1 MTIARSFEDPSTG
14 ARGWLAY
21 DGETR
26 PLAVGGLR
34 VQRGLTAGMIESLAE
49 RMTLKERVLGLNV
62 DGAKCGLDYDPTA
75 PGKAAALR
83 GFLAFLR
90 DDLDTRLSLG
100 CDMGTQWH
108 ELERLAVLEGIPSI
122 KHAIRKAQGLTK
134 EDFFYR
140 LGLLDERVGTLTLA
154 ERRAGHALACAAASA
169 ARATAG
175 AAEGAR
181 CALQG
186 FGNLGR
192 GAARSLAEHGVV
204 LVAVADEHGC
214 TADSDG
220 LDVDRLLAA
229 PYGTP
234 VAGANGL
241 PSEALPELPCD
252 LLVLAATED
261 AIPLEQA
268 SRVQAPAVVV
278 GANCGLTEEVEEAL
292 RARGILVVPD
302 FVGGIG
308 GSASMEA
315 LFGSARPPASAAVVL
330 DRTAH
335 LMRELV
341 DELIETARREDAS
354 IRSVALDLAASRER
368 PCNSLLQ
375 GRSGANGERP
385 YGSCPYLA
393 ETAGVG

>member
-1 MTIARSFEDPSTG
+1 MTIVRSFEDAPTG

-26 PLAVGGLR
+26 PLAVGGCR
-34 VQRGLTAGMIESLAE
+34 VQRGLTAGMLEALAE

-62 DGAKCGLDYDPTA
+62 DGAKCGLCYDPAA
-75 PGKAAALR
+75 PGKAVALR
-83 GFLAFLR
+83 RFLTFLR
-90 DDLDTRLSLG
+90 DELETRLSLG

-108 ELERLAVLEGIPSI
+108 ELERLAALEGIPSI
-122 KHAIRKAQGLTK
+122 KVAIRKAQGLTDA
-134 EDFFYR
+134 DFFHR

-154 ERRAGHALACAAASA
+154 ERRAGHALACAAVAA

-192 GAARSLAEHGVV
+192 GAAQSLAEHGAV

-214 TADSDG
+214 AADPNG
-220 LDVDRLLAA
+220 LDVERLLAA

-234 VAGANGL
+234 VAAGTTPL
-241 PSEALPELPCD
+241 PREALAELPCD
-252 LLVLAATED
+252 LLVLAATEN
-261 AIPLEQA
+261 AIPADQA
-268 SRVQAPAVVV
+268 ARVQAPAVVV
-278 GANCGLTEEVEEAL
+278 GANCGLDEEVEDAL
-292 RARGILVVPD
+292 CARGILVVPD
-302 FVGGIG
+302 FIGGIG

-315 LFGSARPPASAAVVL
+315 LFGSVRPPASAAAVL
-330 DRTAH
+330 ERTSH

-341 DELIETARREDAS
+341 GDLIEIARREDAS
-354 IRSVALDLAASRER
+354 IRSVALDLAASRAET
-368 PCNSLLQ
+368 
-375 GRSGANGERP
+375 NGDRP

-393 ETAGVG
+393 ATAGVG

>member
-1 MTIARSFEDPSTG
+1 MTIARSFEDTATG

-26 PLAVGGLR
+26 PLAVGGCR
-34 VQRGLTAGMIESLAE
+34 VQRGLTAGMVEALAE
-49 RMTLKERVLGLNV
+49 RMTLEERVLGLNV
-62 DGAKCGLDYDPTA
+62 DGAKCGLHYDPTA

-83 GFLAFLR
+83 RFLGFLR
-90 DDLDTRLSLG
+90 DELETRLSLG

-122 KHAIRKAQGLTK
+122 KVAIRTAQGLSD
-134 EDFFYR
+134 EDFFHR
-140 LGLLDERVGTLTLA
+140 IGLLDERVGTLTLA
-154 ERRAGHALACAAASA
+154 ERRAGHALASAVVSA

-175 AAEGAR
+175 AAEGVH

-192 GAARSLAEHGVV
+192 GAAQSLAEHGAV

-214 TADSDG
+214 AADPDG
-220 LDVDRLLAA
+220 LDVERLLAA

-234 VAGANGL
+234 VVSGRSAL
-241 PSEALPELPCD
+241 PREALAELPCD
-252 LLVLAATED
+252 LLVLAATEN
-261 AIPLEQA
+261 AIPA
-268 SRVQAPAVVV
+268 DQAPRVEAPVVVV

-302 FVGGIG
+302 FIGGIG

-315 LFGSARPPASAAVVL
+315 LFGSVLPPASAAVVL

-335 LMRELV
+335 LVRELV
-341 DELIETARREDAS
+341 DDLIETARREDAS
-354 IRSVALDLAASRER
+354 IRSVALELAER
-368 PCNSLLQ
+368 
-375 GRSGANGERP
+375 RAETNGERP

>member
-1 MTIARSFEDPSTG
+1 MTIVRSFEDAPTG

-26 PLAVGGLR
+26 PLAVGGCR
-34 VQRGLTAGMIESLAE
+34 VQRGLTAGMLEALAE

-62 DGAKCGLDYDPTA
+62 DGAKCGLCYDSAA
-75 PGKAAALR
+75 PGKAVALR
-83 GFLAFLR
+83 RLLAFLR
-90 DDLDTRLSLG
+90 DELETRLSLG

-108 ELERLAVLEGIPSI
+108 ELERLAALEGIPSI
-122 KHAIRKAQGLTK
+122 KVAIRKAQGLSD
-134 EDFFYR
+134 EDFFHR

-154 ERRAGHALACAAASA
+154 ERRAGHALACAAVAA

-192 GAARSLAEHGVV
+192 GAAQSLAEHGVL

-214 TADSDG
+214 AADPNG

-234 VAGANGL
+234 VAAGTTPL
-241 PSEALPELPCD
+241 PREALAELPCD
-252 LLVLAATED
+252 LLVLAATEN
-261 AIPLEQA
+261 AIPAEQA
-268 SRVQAPAVVV
+268 ARVQAPAVVV
-278 GANCGLTEEVEEAL
+278 GANCGLEEEVEETL

-302 FVGGIG
+302 FIGGIG

-315 LFGSARPPASAAVVL
+315 VFGSVRPPASAAAVL
-330 DRTAH
+330 ERTSH

-341 DELIETARREDAS
+341 DDLIETARREDAS
-354 IRSVALDLAASRER
+354 IRSVALELAASRA
-368 PCNSLLQ
+368 
-375 GRSGANGERP
+375 GTNGERP

>member
-1 MTIARSFEDPSTG
+1 MTIARTFEDSSTG

-21 DGETR
+21 DGEAR

-34 VQRGLTAGMIESLAE
+34 VQRGLTAGMLESLAE

-62 DGAKCGLDYDPTA
+62 DGAKCGLAYDPTA

-90 DDLDTRLSLG
+90 DDLETRLSLG

-122 KHAIRKAQGLTK
+122 KVAIRTAQGLSD
-134 EDFFYR
+134 EDFFHR
-140 LGLLDERVGTLTLA
+140 IGLLDERVGTLTLA
-154 ERRAGHALACAAASA
+154 ERRAGHALACAAVSA

-192 GAARSLAEHGVV
+192 GAAQSLAEHGVV

-214 TADSDG
+214 AADPDG
-220 LDVDRLLAA
+220 LDVERLLAA

-234 VAGANGL
+234 VASGRSAL
-241 PSEALPELPCD
+241 PREALAELPCD
-252 LLVLAATED
+252 LLVLAATEN

-268 SRVQAPAVVV
+268 PRVQAPAVVV

-292 RARGILVVPD
+292 RAGGILVVPD
-302 FVGGIG
+302 FIGGIG

-315 LFGSARPPASAAVVL
+315 LFGSVRPPASGAAVL
-330 DRTAH
+330 ERTSH

-341 DELIETARREDAS
+341 DDLVETARREDAS
-354 IRSVALDLAASRER
+354 IRSVALGLAASRA
-368 PCNSLLQ
+368 
-375 GRSGANGERP
+375 GTNGERP

-393 ETAGVG
+393 ATAGVG

>member
-1 MTIARSFEDPSTG
+1 MTIARSFEDPATG

-26 PLAVGGLR
+26 PLAVGGCR
-34 VQRGLTAGMIESLAE
+34 VQRGLTAGMLESLAE

-62 DGAKCGLDYDPTA
+62 DGAKCGLDYDPAA
-75 PGKAAALR
+75 PGKPVALR

-90 DDLDTRLSLG
+90 DDLETRLSLG

-108 ELERLAVLEGIPSI
+108 ELERLAALEGILSI
-122 KHAIRKAQGLTK
+122 KCAIRKAQGLTD
-134 EDFFYR
+134 EDFFHR
-140 LGLLDERVGTLTLA
+140 IGLLDERVGTLTLA
-154 ERRAGHALACAAASA
+154 ERRAGHALACAAVA
-169 ARATAG
+169 AAHATAG
-175 AAEGAR
+175 TGEGAR

-192 GAARSLAEHGVV
+192 GAAQSLAEHGVV

-214 TADSDG
+214 AADPGG
-220 LDVDRLLAA
+220 LDVERLLAA

-234 VAGANGL
+234 VAAGASAL
-241 PSEALPELPCD
+241 AREALGELPCD
-252 LLVLAATED
+252 LLVLAATEN
-261 AIPLEQA
+261 AIPAEQA
-268 SRVQAPAVVV
+268 ARVQTPAVVV
-278 GANCGLTEEVEEAL
+278 GANCGLAEEVEEAL

-302 FVGGIG
+302 FIGGIG

-315 LFGSARPPASAAVVL
+315 LFGSVSPPASAAVVL
-330 DRTAH
+330 ERTAH

-341 DELIETARREDAS
+341 DDLIETARREDAS
-354 IRSVALDLAASRER
+354 IRSVALELAESRA
-368 PCNSLLQ
+368 
-375 GRSGANGERP
+375 GANGERP

-393 ETAGVG
+393 ETAGVT

>member
-1 MTIARSFEDPSTG
+1 MTIARSFEDAATG

-26 PLAVGGLR
+26 PLAVGGCR
-34 VQRGLTAGMIESLAE
+34 VQRGLTAGMLEALAE

-62 DGAKCGLDYDPTA
+62 DGAKCGLHYDPAA

-83 GFLAFLR
+83 RFLAFLR
-90 DDLDTRLSLG
+90 DDLETRLSLG

-108 ELERLAVLEGIPSI
+108 ELEQLAVLEGIPSI
-122 KHAIRKAQGLTK
+122 KVAIRKAQGLSD
-134 EDFFYR
+134 EDFFHR
-140 LGLLDERVGTLTLA
+140 LGLLDERVGALTLA
-154 ERRAGHALACAAASA
+154 ERRAGHALACAAVSA
-169 ARATAG
+169 ARATSGAG
-175 AAEGAR
+175 EGAR

-192 GAARSLAEHGVV
+192 GAAQSLAEHGVL

-214 TADSDG
+214 AADPAG

-229 PYGTP
+229 PYATP
-234 VAGANGL
+234 VAAGTTPL
-241 PSEALPELPCD
+241 PREALAELPCD
-252 LLVLAATED
+252 LLVLAATEN
-261 AIPLEQA
+261 AIPAEQA
-268 SRVQAPAVVV
+268 TRVQAPAVVV
-278 GANCGLTEEVEEAL
+278 GANCGLAEEVEEAL

-302 FVGGIG
+302 FIGGIG

-315 LFGSARPPASAAVVL
+315 LFGSVRPPRSAAAVL
-330 DRTAH
+330 ERTSH

-341 DELIETARREDAS
+341 DDLIETARDEDAS
-354 IRSVALDLAASRER
+354 IRSVALDLAASRA
-368 PCNSLLQ
+368 
-375 GRSGANGERP
+375 GTNGERP

-393 ETAGVG
+393 ATAGVA

>member
-1 MTIARSFEDPSTG
+1 MTIVRSFEDAPTG

-21 DGETR
+21 DGGTR
-26 PLAVGGLR
+26 PLAVGGCR
-34 VQRGLTAGMIESLAE
+34 VQRGLTAGMLEALAE

-62 DGAKCGLDYDPTA
+62 DGAKCGLSYDSAA
-75 PGKAAALR
+75 PGKATALR
-83 GFLAFLR
+83 RFLVFLR
-90 DDLDTRLSLG
+90 DELETRLSLG

-108 ELERLAVLEGIPSI
+108 ELERLARLEGIPSI
-122 KHAIRKAQGLTK
+122 KYAIRTAQGLSD
-134 EDFFYR
+134 EDFFHR
-140 LGLLDERVGTLTLA
+140 LRLLDERVGTLTLA
-154 ERRAGHALACAAASA
+154 ERRAGHALAWAAVSA

-192 GAARSLAEHGVV
+192 GAAQSLAEHGVV

-214 TADSDG
+214 AADPAG

-234 VAGANGL
+234 VAAGASPL
-241 PSEALPELPCD
+241 PREALVELPCD
-252 LLVLAATED
+252 LLVLAATEN
-261 AIPLEQA
+261 AIPAEQA
-268 SRVQAPAVVV
+268 ARVQAAAVVV
-278 GANCGLTEEVEEAL
+278 GANCGLAEEVEEVL

-302 FVGGIG
+302 FIGGIG

-315 LFGSARPPASAAVVL
+315 LFGSVRPPASAAAVL
-330 DRTAH
+330 ERTSH

-341 DELIETARREDAS
+341 DDLIETARREDAS
-354 IRSVALDLAASRER
+354 IRSVALELAASRA
-368 PCNSLLQ
+368 
-375 GRSGANGERP
+375 GTNGDRP
-385 YGSCPYLA
+385 YGSCSYLA
-393 ETAGVG
+393 ETVGVG

>member
-1 MTIARSFEDPSTG
+1 MTIARSFEDESTG

-21 DGETR
+21 DGEAR

-34 VQRGLTAGMIESLAE
+34 VQRGLTAGMVESLAE

-62 DGAKCGLDYDPTA
+62 DGAKCGLDYDPGA

-108 ELERLAVLEGIPSI
+108 ELERLAVLEGIASI
-122 KHAIRKAQGLTK
+122 KHAIRKAQGLAR
-134 EDFFYR
+134 EDFFHR
-140 LGLLDERVGTLTLA
+140 LGLLDEQVGTLTLA
-154 ERRAGHALACAAASA
+154 ERRAGHALACAAVSA

-175 AAEGAR
+175 AADGAR

-192 GAARSLAEHGVV
+192 AAAQSLAEHGVV

-214 TADSDG
+214 VADAEG
-220 LDVDRLLAA
+220 LDVERLLAA

-234 VAGANGL
+234 VAAGASAL
-241 PSEALPELPCD
+241 PREALGELPCD
-252 LLVLAATED
+252 LLVLAATEN
-261 AIPLEQA
+261 AIPAEQA
-268 SRVQAPAVVV
+268 ARVQAPAVVV
-278 GANCGLTEEVEEAL
+278 GANCGLAEEVEEAL

-315 LFGSARPPASAAVVL
+315 LFGSVRPPASAAVVL

-341 DELIETARREDAS
+341 DDLIETARREDAS
-354 IRSVALDLAASRER
+354 IRSVALDLAASRVD
-368 PCNSLLQ
+368 
-375 GRSGANGERP
+375 ANGERP

>member
-1 MTIARSFEDPSTG
+1 MTIARSFFDATTG
-14 ARGWLAY
+14 ARGWLAC
-21 DGETR
+21 DGDAR
-26 PLAVGGLR
+26 PLAVGGCR
-34 VQRGLTAGMIESLAE
+34 VQRGLTAGMLEALAE

-62 DGAKCGLDYDPTA
+62 DGAKCGLDYDPAA
-75 PGKAAALR
+75 PAKAAALR
-83 GFLAFLR
+83 RFLAVLR
-90 DDLDTRLSLG
+90 DDLSTRLSLG

-122 KHAIRKAQGLTK
+122 KYAIRSAQGLSD
-134 EDFFYR
+134 EDFFHR
-140 LGLLDERVGTLTLA
+140 LGLLDERVGALTLA
-154 ERRAGHALACAAASA
+154 ERRAGHALACAAVAA

-192 GAARSLAEHGVV
+192 GAAQSLADHGVV
-204 LVAVADEHGC
+204 IVAVADEYGC
-214 TADSDG
+214 AVDSDG
-220 LDVDRLLAA
+220 LDVERLLAA

-234 VAGANGL
+234 VAAGRPAL
-241 PSEALPELPCD
+241 PREALAELPCD

-261 AIPLEQA
+261 AVPIEQA
-268 SRVQAPAVVV
+268 ARVQAPAVVV
-278 GANCGLTEEVEEAL
+278 GANCGLAEEVEEAL

-302 FVGGIG
+302 FIGGIG

-315 LFGSARPPASAAVVL
+315 LFGSVRPPASAAVVL
-330 DRTAH
+330 ERTSH

-341 DELIETARREDAS
+341 DDLIETARREDAS
-354 IRSVALDLAASRER
+354 IRSVALELAASRA
-368 PCNSLLQ
+368 
-375 GRSGANGERP
+375 GTNGERP

-393 ETAGVG
+393 TTAAVGG

>member
-1 MTIARSFEDPSTG
+1 MTIARTFEDPATG

-34 VQRGLTAGMIESLAE
+34 VQRGLTAGMLASLAE

-62 DGAKCGLDYDPTA
+62 DGAKCGLSYDPA
-75 PGKAAALR
+75 SPGKAAALR
-83 GFLAFLR
+83 RFLAFLR
-90 DDLDTRLSLG
+90 DDLATRLSLG

-108 ELERLAVLEGIPSI
+108 ELERLADLEGIPSI
-122 KHAIRKAQGLTK
+122 KYAIRKAQGLSDD
-134 EDFFYR
+134 DFFDR
-140 LGLLDERVGTLTLA
+140 IGLLDERVGALTLA
-154 ERRAGHALACAAASA
+154 ERRAGHALACAALA
-169 ARATAG
+169 AT
-175 AAEGAR
+175 EGAR

-192 GAARSLAEHGVV
+192 GAAQSLAEQGVV
-204 LVAVADEHGC
+204 IVAVADEHGC
-214 TADSDG
+214 VADPDG
-220 LDVDRLLAA
+220 LDVERLLEA

-241 PSEALPELPCD
+241 PREALAELPCD

-268 SRVQAPAVVV
+268 PRVQAPAVVV

-341 DELIETARREDAS
+341 DDLVETARREDAS
-354 IRSVALDLAASRER
+354 IRSVALELASSRA
-368 PCNSLLQ
+368 
-375 GRSGANGERP
+375 GTNGERP

-393 ETAGVG
+393 ETAGVR

>member
-1 MTIARSFEDPSTG
+1 MTIARTFEHPATG
-14 ARGWLAY
+14 AHGWLAY

-26 PLAVGGLR
+26 PLAVGGCR
-34 VQRGLTAGMIESLAE
+34 VQRGLTAGMLESLAE

-62 DGAKCGLDYDPTA
+62 DGAKCGLDYDAAA

-90 DDLDTRLSLG
+90 EDLETRLSLG

-122 KHAIRKAQGLTK
+122 KYAIRTAQGLSD
-134 EDFFYR
+134 EDFFHR
-140 LGLLDERVGTLTLA
+140 IGLLDERVGTLTLA
-154 ERRAGHALACAAASA
+154 ERRAGHALACAAVAA

-192 GAARSLAEHGVV
+192 GAAQSLAEHGVV

-214 TADSDG
+214 AVDPGG
-220 LDVDRLLAA
+220 LDVERLLAA

-234 VAGANGL
+234 VAPGSSTL
-241 PSEALPELPCD
+241 RREALVELPCD

-268 SRVQAPAVVV
+268 PRVQAPAVVV
-278 GANCGLTEEVEEAL
+278 GANCGLAEEVEEAL
-292 RARGILVVPD
+292 CTRGILVVPD

-315 LFGSARPPASAAVVL
+315 LFGSVRPPASAAVVL

-341 DELIETARREDAS
+341 DDLVETARREDAS
-354 IRSVALDLAASRER
+354 IRSVALELAASRA
-368 PCNSLLQ
+368 
-375 GRSGANGERP
+375 GTNGERP

-393 ETAGVG
+393 ETAGVR